1 MLFLLF
7 WVHFTVPYFF
17 MVLYLFCLS
26 IVQSIQFQ
34 GQVENREF
42 PENPEF
48 PDFPHFFVWRF
59 GAFSGNSGN
68 SRFLTWPY
76 NMGDRKLGIPGKPG
90 IPGTFILHISFIPG
104 LLILREIL
112 AHFPEIP
119 GFRPGHRFT
128 RLFWFGFFSHLEFL
142 LVWACFQMKFILHL
156 IWISR

>member
-1 MLFLLF
+1 MLIIIIIIITREVHLEFSALPFILSSLHSSLF
-7 WVHFTVPYFF
+7 FHGFIS
-17 MVLYLFCLS
+17 VLFVNSS
-26 IVQSIQFQ
+26 IYTISRPGRKPGIPGEPGIPGFSA
-34 GQVENREF
+34 
-42 PENPEF
+42 
-48 PDFPHFFVWRF
+48 FFVWRF

-119 GFRPGHRFT
+119 GFRPGHIYGGSKTGNSRKT
-128 RLFWFGFFSHLEFL
+128 RK
-142 LVWACFQMKFILHL
+142 VI
-156 IWISR
+156 